1 MQTIMRTSRPRP
13 FCLAAL
19 ALACTAAQAD
29 WVLPPGASANLG
41 GGQASLGCTN
51 LQHSGALTLDSGA
64 LVAARDVQVAAG
76 AQFDIGSGRVELA
89 QQWLNQGS
97 ATATSGGVTRVASP
111 GCPVVGQA
119 GPVPLQAPPTPL
131 PVPLPP
137 GGGGSG
143 SGGGTA
149 SVAIGVA
156 GAGGGAV
163 ALPPGCT
170 ITSLTIDDA
179 ATAPP
184 GAPANARLPLGV
196 LRFAAQGCTN
206 AVLSVSV
213 TYPAGSLAG
222 LTVQKHGPHGS
233 PRRTGWFTPQSLAV
247 VGDTV
252 RYTVAD
258 NGEGDNNPA
267 TGAISD
273 PLAPMLLAAP
283 PGPGPGG
290 AHAIPTLGEWGLLL
304 LSALM
309 GLLGLRRLRT
319 CSRSFRG
326 SH

>member
-1 MQTIMRTSRPRP
+1 MRISTTRPL
-13 FCLAAL
+13 CLAAL
-19 ALACTAAQAD
+19 ALACTAARAD
-29 WVLPPGASANLG
+29 WVLPSGARASLG
-41 GGQASLGCTN
+41 GGTASMGCASV
-51 LQHSGALTLDSGA
+51 QHSGVLALDGGA

-76 AQFDIGSGRVELA
+76 AQLQIGSGRVELA

-119 GPVPLQAPPTPL
+119 GPVPLQAPPTPPSPL
-131 PVPLPP
+131 PVPLPA
-137 GGGGSG
+137 
-143 SGGGTA
+143 GGGTA
-149 SVAIGVA
+149 SVAIGVTS
-156 GAGGGAV
+156 AGGGAV

-170 ITSLTIDDA
+170 ISSLTIDAA

-184 GAPANARLPLGV
+184 GAPANASLPLGV
-196 LRFAAQGCTN
+196 LRFAAQGCAN
-206 AVLSVSV
+206 AVLSISV

-233 PRRTGWFTPQSLAV
+233 PRRTGWFTPPGLAV
-247 VGDTV
+247 TGDTV

-258 NGEGDNNPA
+258 NGEGDNDPA

-283 PGPGPGG
+283 PGPGG

-304 LSALM
+304 LTALM
-309 GLLGLRRLRT
+309 GLLGLRRLSAPAPQR
-319 CSRSFRG
+319 RHPFDF
-326 SH
+326 

>member
-76 AQFDIGSGRVELA
+76 AQLQIGSGRVELA

-119 GPVPLQAPPTPL
+119 GPVPLQAPPSPL
-131 PVPLPP
+131 PVPLPT
-137 GGGGSG
+137 GGGG
-143 SGGGTA
+143 GGGTA

-196 LRFAAQGCTN
+196 LRFAAQGCAN

-247 VGDTV
+247 TGDTV

-267 TGAISD
+267 TGTISD
-273 PLAPMLLAAP
+273 PLAPM
-283 PGPGPGG
+283 
-290 AHAIPTLGEWGLLL
+290 L

-309 GLLGLRRLRT
+309 GLLGLRRLKAAAPQR
-319 CSRSFRG
+319 RHPFDF
-326 SH
+326 